1 MGCIMNNKDV
11 LNQLLDD
18 MIKSSKVNANYI
30 VCEEQ
35 IIDECL
41 TSITS
46 RNNIEIDYKKDIIE
60 KKIKSPFNLED
71 LELRGEYVNCN
82 VCGAYTIKREVNKLI
97 EGYVDCTI
105 AICRISKNVYKIDAT
120 LLQLNSM
127 TNLKYETNMQCIL
140 TIIFD

>member
-1 MGCIMNNKDV
+1 MDV

-18 MIKSSKVNANYI
+18 MRKSSKVMANYI

-41 TSITS
+41 TSLTS

-60 KKIKSPFNLED
+60 KKVKYPFSLED
-71 LELRGEYVNCN
+71 LELLGEYINCN
-82 VCGAYTIKREVNKLI
+82 VCSAYTIKREVNKLI

-105 AICRISKNVYKIDAT
+105 AICRISKNVYKIDST

>member
-1 MGCIMNNKDV
+1 MDV

-18 MIKSSKVNANYI
+18 MRKSSKVMANYI

-41 TSITS
+41 TSLTS

-60 KKIKSPFNLED
+60 KKVKYPFSLED
-71 LELRGEYVNCN
+71 LELLGEYINCN
-82 VCGAYTIKREVNKLI
+82 VCSAYTIKREVNKLI